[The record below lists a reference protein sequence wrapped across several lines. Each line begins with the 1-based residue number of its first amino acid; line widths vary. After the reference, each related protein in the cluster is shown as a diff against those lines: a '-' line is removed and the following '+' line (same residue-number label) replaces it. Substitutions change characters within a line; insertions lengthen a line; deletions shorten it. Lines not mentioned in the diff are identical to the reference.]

1 MDAVKFI
8 KELCRMCNA
17 HDNCESCPAKEC
29 ECQSLEHMAENTRI
43 VDIVEKWS
51 TSHPATTR
59 TDLFKKAHP
68 KASTDENDILVICP
82 KFMDEDLRCPV
93 GVNCWQCR
101 QEYWMQEVE

>member
-8 KELCRMCNA
+8 KELRRMCNA
-17 HDNCESCPAKEC
+17 HAHCESCPAKNFN
-29 ECQSLEHMAENTRI
+29 CQSLEDVAI
-43 VDIVEKWS
+43 VAIVEKWS
-51 TSHPATTR
+51 ASHPATTR
-59 TDLFKKAHP
+59 ADLFKKAHP
-68 KASTDENDILVICP
+68 KASTDENGTLVICP